1 VSALVL
7 ESVVKSRGCGRQAAP
22 ALRGVSLAVEPG
34 ELVLLEGPS
43 GAGKTTLLALA
54 GGLLTPDEGRVRVA
68 GQDLS
73 GLGSAGRARLR
84 ARLVGVVFQ
93 RASLLERLSVL
104 DNVRLCAALAG
115 LDPRAAEQETRGLLE
130 RLGIG
135 ALAERRPSQ
144 LSGGEEQRAAVAR
157 SLVHRPALVLADE
170 PTACLDGASG
180 RGVAE
185 ALATLARERG
195 AAVLV
200 ATHDARLAPFAT
212 RRVLLCDGRVVE
224 PAARAAVA

>member
-1 VSALVL
+1 M
-7 ESVVKSRGCGRQAAP
+7 
-22 ALRGVSLAVEPG
+22 
-34 ELVLLEGPS
+34 
-43 GAGKTTLLALA
+43 
-54 GGLLTPDEGRVRVA
+54 A

-115 LDPRAAEQETRGLLE
+115 LDPRAAEREARRVFIEE

-157 SLVHRPALVLADE
+157 ALVHRPALVLADE

-224 PAARAAVA
+224 TAPRAAVA